1 MGAHAE
7 WAENLLTEI
16 DSMHQSRTHY
26 LADLRTET
34 KDMMNRIHSENLD
47 RAESV
52 KDLLAQ
58 FEKEN
63 ELRKVTVSELLSDAR
78 DLVKEFGQE
87 NQERAKDVKQLLNQ
101 FHEGHGEM
109 AEELHESL
117 SEFGA
122 DVREAAE
129 IWQNRTAHSRGER
142 SRLDEPEERQAKG
155 EKKKGKRR

>member
-7 WAENLLTEI
+7 WTENLVAEI

-47 RAESV
+47 RAEGV

-58 FEKEN
+58 FQKEN
-63 ELRKVTVSELLSDAR
+63 EERRDSVQDQLAQFRKE
-78 DLVKEFGQE
+78 
-87 NQERAKDVKQLLNQ
+87 
-101 FHEGHGEM
+101 HGEM

-117 SEFGA
+117 GEFGA

-129 IWQNRTAHSRGER
+129 IWQNRTAHSRRER
-142 SRLDEPEERQAKG
+142 SRPEEAGERQAKG
-155 EKKKGKRR
+155 AKKKGKQR